1 MQGDNAMGNSGP
13 QEPTDSRPARDT
25 GAARGATASGY
36 PPQRTVHTAT
46 ALDATVPSLRFMIGL
61 VIAALVVAGL
71 YFGRTLLVPLALA
84 FLLSFVLEPLVA
96 QLKRMGLP
104 RLPSV
109 IAVVMAMLM
118 VLGVGALFVGNE
130 ARELSAQLPSYQST
144 IRKKLRSLRQEL
156 RAPGMFDGAKR
167 TFDIV
172 QREVEA
178 AAPALSGATRAPAV
192 QKVQVQPPVLSPA
205 NQLMAALSAVSGPL
219 TQAGLVLV
227 FVIFILLDRVD
238 LRDRLLRLWGG
249 NLHRATDAMDEAG
262 DRITRYLTMQL
273 LVNVTYGIPMAAG
286 LWLIGVPGAVLWGS
300 LAAVMRFVP
309 YLGPFIAAAFPLTL
323 AFAVD
328 PGWDLVLW
336 TLGLIVLL
344 ELVSNNVIEPWLYGS
359 STGLSALSLI
369 VAATFWAAL
378 WGPVGLI
385 MSTPLTVCLLVIGRY
400 LPQLAFLEVLLG
412 SRPVLDEPTRI
423 YQRLLAGD
431 AAEAIEL
438 STTRIEALKGAVP
451 AFYGQ
456 VGVPVLRMAVG
467 DHAQVATPEHRL
479 RLVEGMD
486 ALLDELEEQYPV
498 PDAAAQE
505 PVVCL
510 GGKWEV
516 DLFAA
521 RMLAHALSLQH
532 CPALA
537 RVEGAMSAEHL
548 DGLDLDAV
556 RVVCVVWLAP
566 EPTAAARHLCRRLK
580 RRWPHVHIVLAL
592 WGGVQSQPQDE
603 LSAQLGADALALSL
617 EETLAQVAQLQ
628 GASVEGAYTPAPIPA
643 DDEARLRALQAS
655 GVLDSPALQQLCQHT
670 AQRAADIFDV
680 PLAMVSLVDRE
691 RQVTL
696 CAHGP
701 LSAGGGQACSAGQ
714 GLPRGLSLCGHVV
727 ARQRSLVVPDI
738 ARDARFAGNPALREQ
753 GLRFYAGVPLRD
765 AAGHAL
771 GTLCLMDTA
780 PRTFDEREK
789 RLLQAM
795 ANDLMAGWRDAQAAG
810 GPALPAGQAAP
821 SATVGQV
828 VPQ

>member
-1 MQGDNAMGNSGP
+1 
-13 QEPTDSRPARDT
+13 
-25 GAARGATASGY
+25 
-36 PPQRTVHTAT
+36 
-46 ALDATVPSLRFMIGL
+46 
-61 VIAALVVAGL
+61 
-71 YFGRTLLVPLALA
+71 
-84 FLLSFVLEPLVA
+84 
-96 QLKRMGLP
+96 
-104 RLPSV
+104 
-109 IAVVMAMLM
+109 
-118 VLGVGALFVGNE
+118 
-130 ARELSAQLPSYQST
+130 
-144 IRKKLRSLRQEL
+144 
-156 RAPGMFDGAKR
+156 
-167 TFDIV
+167 
-172 QREVEA
+172 
-178 AAPALSGATRAPAV
+178 
-192 QKVQVQPPVLSPA
+192 
-205 NQLMAALSAVSGPL
+205 
-219 TQAGLVLV
+219 
-227 FVIFILLDRVD
+227 
-238 LRDRLLRLWGG
+238 
-249 NLHRATDAMDEAG
+249 
-262 DRITRYLTMQL
+262 
-273 LVNVTYGIPMAAG
+273 
-286 LWLIGVPGAVLWGS
+286 
-300 LAAVMRFVP
+300 
-309 YLGPFIAAAFPLTL
+309 
-323 AFAVD
+323 
-328 PGWDLVLW
+328 
-336 TLGLIVLL
+336 
-344 ELVSNNVIEPWLYGS
+344 
-359 STGLSALSLI
+359 
-369 VAATFWAAL
+369 
-378 WGPVGLI
+378 
-385 MSTPLTVCLLVIGRY
+385 
-400 LPQLAFLEVLLG
+400 
-412 SRPVLDEPTRI
+412 
-423 YQRLLAGD
+423 
-431 AAEAIEL
+431 
-438 STTRIEALKGAVP
+438 
-451 AFYGQ
+451 

-498 PDAAAQE
+498 PEAAAQE

-643 DDEARLRALQAS
+643 DDEARLRTLQAS

-701 LSAGGGQACSAGQ
+701 LAAGGGQACSAGQ

-727 ARQRSLVVPDI
+727 ARQRSLVVLDI

-780 PRTFDEREK
+780 PRAFDEREK

>member
-13 QEPTDSRPARDT
+13 QEPTDSRPARDA

-46 ALDATVPSLRFMIGL
+46 AMDATVPSLRFMIGL

-130 ARELSAQLPSYQST
+130 ARELSAQLPSYQNT

-178 AAPALSGATRAPAV
+178 AAPALSGATRASAV

-359 STGLSALSLI
+359 STGRLPS
-369 VAATFWAAL
+369 
-378 WGPVGLI
+378 
-385 MSTPLTVCLLVIGRY
+385 STSRKASCGR
-400 LPQLAFLEVLLG
+400 
-412 SRPVLDEPTRI
+412 
-423 YQRLLAGD
+423 
-431 AAEAIEL
+431 
-438 STTRIEALKGAVP
+438 
-451 AFYGQ
+451 
-456 VGVPVLRMAVG
+456 
-467 DHAQVATPEHRL
+467 
-479 RLVEGMD
+479 
-486 ALLDELEEQYPV
+486 
-498 PDAAAQE
+498 
-505 PVVCL
+505 
-510 GGKWEV
+510 
-516 DLFAA
+516 
-521 RMLAHALSLQH
+521 
-532 CPALA
+532 
-537 RVEGAMSAEHL
+537 
-548 DGLDLDAV
+548 
-556 RVVCVVWLAP
+556 
-566 EPTAAARHLCRRLK
+566 
-580 RRWPHVHIVLAL
+580 
-592 WGGVQSQPQDE
+592 
-603 LSAQLGADALALSL
+603 
-617 EETLAQVAQLQ
+617 
-628 GASVEGAYTPAPIPA
+628 
-643 DDEARLRALQAS
+643 
-655 GVLDSPALQQLCQHT
+655 
-670 AQRAADIFDV
+670 
-680 PLAMVSLVDRE
+680 
-691 RQVTL
+691 
-696 CAHGP
+696 
-701 LSAGGGQACSAGQ
+701 
-714 GLPRGLSLCGHVV
+714 
-727 ARQRSLVVPDI
+727 
-738 ARDARFAGNPALREQ
+738 
-753 GLRFYAGVPLRD
+753 
-765 AAGHAL
+765 
-771 GTLCLMDTA
+771 
-780 PRTFDEREK
+780 
-789 RLLQAM
+789 
-795 ANDLMAGWRDAQAAG
+795 
-810 GPALPAGQAAP
+810 
-821 SATVGQV
+821 
-828 VPQ
+828 